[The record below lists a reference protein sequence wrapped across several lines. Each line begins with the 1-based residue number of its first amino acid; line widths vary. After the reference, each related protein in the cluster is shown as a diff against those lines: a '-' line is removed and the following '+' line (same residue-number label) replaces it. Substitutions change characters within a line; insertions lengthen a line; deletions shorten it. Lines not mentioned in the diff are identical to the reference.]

1 MRRAITSRLAALF
14 AASVALL
21 AATYASAQDE
31 QPPAETEGPPA
42 PVAETPTPPPRDAPL
57 PEGLP
62 QIAPGQPMTLER
74 ALEMADERNLSLAAI
89 RADLARADAELY
101 MAWAALFPNASGTLT
116 LTHRDHEDA
125 ANVGGTRIVT
135 RNQDDLAGGLDVS
148 MPLVN
153 AQIWMGI
160 HASKAGE
167 EIAELSVESARQVLL
182 TQVATAYYQALTAKG
197 LVEVQQ
203 GQIRSAARYLEVAK
217 TRFRSGVGARLDVLR
232 ARADVVRAVDQLR
245 AAVVAFDNARD
256 ALGILTGAGGMPTP
270 VESTEIGAPTVGED
284 ELVEQAVKSREDL
297 ELKRAMVELADRQVD
312 VAWMQF
318 LPSLN
323 ASWQLTHQFTTPSSF
338 GDQDRTRWAAYLVLS
353 VPIYN
358 QTRYADLD
366 IKRAAR
372 DKAQIEAEDAAQQTA
387 LEVRQA
393 RRDYLSAIDAVRA
406 AQEQAELARETLT
419 LTEAEYI
426 AGTGSSLAVTDAR
439 RASREAE
446 LNLAIR
452 RFEAQTALL
461 ELLRAAGEDMGR
473 LVG

>member
-1 MRRAITSRLAALF
+1 M
-14 AASVALL
+14 
-21 AATYASAQDE
+21 
-31 QPPAETEGPPA
+31 
-42 PVAETPTPPPRDAPL
+42 

-62 QIAPGQPMTLER
+62 TRTPGR
-74 ALEMADERNLSLAAI
+74 AMSLTQALQMADERNLSLAATRTEI
-89 RADLARADAELY
+89 ARADAELY
-101 MAWAALFPNASGTLT
+101 MARAALFPNASGTLT

-125 ANVGGTRIVT
+125 ASIGGSRIVT
-135 RNQDDLAGGLDVS
+135 RNQDDLAGALDVS

-160 HASKAGE
+160 RAGKAGE
-167 EIAELSVESARQVLL
+167 EIAELSVETARQALL
-182 TQVATAYYQALTAKG
+182 ASVATAYYQALTAKG
-197 LVEVQQ
+197 LIDVQQ

-232 ARADVVRAVDQLR
+232 AKADVVRAVDQLR

-270 VESTEIGAPTVGED
+270 VESSEIGAPTAGED
-284 ELVEQAVKSREDL
+284 ELIERAATNREDL
-297 ELKRAMVELADRQVD
+297 QLKRAMVELADRQVD

-323 ASWQLTHQFTTPSSF
+323 ASWQLTHQFTSPSSF

-372 DKAQIEAEDAAQQTA
+372 NKAQIEAEDAAQRTA

-393 RRDYLSAIDAVRA
+393 RRDYLSAIDSVQTAT
-406 AQEQAELARETLT
+406 QQAELARETLT
-419 LTEAEYI
+419 LTEIEYI

-461 ELLRAAGEDMGR
+461 ALLRAAGDDMSQLG
-473 LVG
+473 G